1 MNIFEQN
8 YLKTKA
14 TYSKVEQ
21 ENRETVST
29 AHFAFGGHISKGLLK
44 RGRSCSEKINRA
56 NEKQGRVKIFFD
68 LSKFKNLNGFGIS
81 PQEWEE
87 ISEIIYKMTLWK
99 DIGDSYDYR
108 EASVTNMVYTK
119 KEAIKQ
125 FIQKYAG
132 KRIGRQLINILFSY
146 NPYDSNS
153 IEVEIWVDKSKQ

>member
-8 YLKTKA
+8 YLKAKA

-21 ENRETVST
+21 ENREAVST

-44 RGRSCSEKINRA
+44 RGRSCLEKINKASER
-56 NEKQGRVKIFFD
+56 QGRAKIFLD
-68 LSKFKNLNGFGIS
+68 LSKFKNLNGFKVS
-81 PQEWEE
+81 SQEWEE

-99 DIGDSYDYR
+99 DLGDSYDYR

-119 KEAIKQ
+119 KGAIKR

-132 KRIGRQLINILFSY
+132 KRTGDRLINILFSY

-153 IEVEIWVDKSKQ
+153 VEV